1 MVLIYQEF
9 FCVSQLGDC
18 ARGLG
23 YGSKTYLALGNLG
36 VNQRSV
42 KCQAVEASMGEYK
55 SGALPVCNLESE
67 EVNS

>member
-23 YGSKTYLALGNLG
+23 YGSKTLALGNLG
-36 VNQRSV
+36 VNQRAV
-42 KCQAVEASMGEYK
+42 MCQAVEASMGE
-55 SGALPVCNLESE
+55 
-67 EVNS
+67 